1 MCDGTGRAPENSCC
15 TPWGGSHRGKDRR
28 CARGPNL
35 KLSKKITSITA
46 SPVDLL
52 FPHDCQR
59 HIQPSLPS
67 TQKHRLLLQT
77 RDPKE
82 FANGWES
89 WTRWLSWGEFQQAL
103 DPQKWIPRTPKKT
116 GLDSTGL
123 VFAGMEFPHGSS
135 LPGWELQSCR
145 SCKLDWELHLRNMR
159 QTYSRYKQ
167 AVTSLS
173 SVETV
178 HSELL

>member
-35 KLSKKITSITA
+35 KLSKKITSIAA

-52 FPHDCQR
+52 FHDDIDFFCKLATLR
-59 HIQPSLPS
+59 SLLMVERVGQGGLVEAS
-67 TQKHRLLLQT
+67 FSKL
-77 RDPKE
+77 
-82 FANGWES
+82 
-89 WTRWLSWGEFQQAL
+89 WTHKQIFSE
-103 DPQKWIPRTPKKT
+103 TKKT

-123 VFAGMEFPHGSS
+123 GFAGMEFPHGSS

-159 QTYSRYKQ
+159 QTYSRYRQ